1 MRCGRAAASGVSAP
15 DKGSTECVGWVLPAA
30 GLAHFFARTLW
41 VGKARAGLKER
52 MERNGA
58 IERLGAFVWGAE
70 A

>member
-1 MRCGRAAASGVSAP
+1 MRCGRAAASGASAP
-15 DKGSTECVGWVLPAA
+15 DTGSAERGGRVLPAA

-52 MERNGA
+52 MERNEA
-58 IERLGAFVWGAE
+58 NERLGAFVWGAE